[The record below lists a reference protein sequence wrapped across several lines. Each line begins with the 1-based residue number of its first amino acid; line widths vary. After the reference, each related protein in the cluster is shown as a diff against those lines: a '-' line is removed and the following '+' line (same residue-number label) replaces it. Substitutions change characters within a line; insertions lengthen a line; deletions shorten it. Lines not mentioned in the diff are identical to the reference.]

1 MNKRQAVPYGLLL
14 IVFLLWI
21 YLKPQDESIAPVE
34 HHPSYIAY
42 QLENTRFD
50 EFGDLTLQIYA
61 AKATN
66 YTDKGITLFEDLK
79 VVFYIVD
86 KEENST
92 TIWQASSD
100 KGILTDNNNKLLL
113 SNNVW
118 VKNLS
123 LDQLVQTMN
132 TEKLTILLAEKELST
147 DLLVKW
153 QGPQMRQQ
161 GIGMWA
167 SLVSE
172 ELIVKKQ
179 VKAIYLNENK

>member
-14 IVFLLWI
+14 IAVLLWI
-21 YLKPQDESIAPVE
+21 YFKPQEEAIAPQQ

-42 QLENTRFD
+42 NLENTRFD
-50 EFGDLTLQIYA
+50 ESGNLSLQIYA
-61 AKATN
+61 GKATN
-66 YTDKGITLFEDLK
+66 YSNNDITLFENLK
-79 VVFYIVD
+79 VVLYVLN
-86 KEENST
+86 EQQNNP
-92 TIWQASSD
+92 TIWQATSD
-100 KGILTDNNNKLLL
+100 KGVLTDNNKLLL
-113 SNNVW
+113 SENVW

-132 TEKLTILLAEKELST
+132 TEELTILLAEKELSSNV
-147 DLLVKW
+147 LVKW

-161 GIGMWA
+161 GVGMWA